1 MGGVDFKGRAD
12 TTRGVGLL
20 SLEAFERTVVWGCKR
35 ACMMDGAGSQV
46 GAENFDATLLLN
58 AAV

>member
-1 MGGVDFKGRAD
+1 MGGADFKGSAEA
-12 TTRGVGLL
+12 TRGVGLL
-20 SLEAFERTVVWGCKR
+20 ALEAFKHTVVWDCKR